1 MKFLKD
7 NALSLFIGGATL
19 IITYTTTTT
28 MYGYR
33 IGTLETHATQVDQQI
48 ATLNT
53 GSVTT
58 QVALAKIQVDL
69 SYIKAQLTELNSK

>member
-7 NALSLFIGGATL
+7 NIIPLVIGFCSLV
-19 IITYTTTTT
+19 ITYTTTTT

-33 IGTLETHATQVDQQI
+33 IGALETHSAQVDQQI

-58 QVALAKIQVDL
+58 QIALAQIQVQL
-69 SYIKAQLTELNSK
+69 KYITVQLNKLVN

>member
-1 MKFLKD
+1 MKFLRE
-7 NALSLFIGGATL
+7 NIVTIAICVCSL

-33 IGTLETHATQVDQQI
+33 IGALETHAAQIDQQI

-53 GSVTT
+53 SSVTT
-58 QVALAKIQVDL
+58 QVALAQISTQLK
-69 SYIKAQLTELNSK
+69 YITLQINKLVN